1 MPARE
6 PVEDQASLRAD
17 VGHLFE
23 RYLAAR
29 NATDSLAVAGHAW
42 RLGGQWARKV
52 PRHAVT
58 PFEEEAMQKTIR
70 ATWLSIACVI
80 AMAGCASTKPTPKDM
95 TFS

>member
-1 MPARE
+1 MGAE
-6 PVEDQASLRAD
+6 
-17 VGHLFE
+17 
-23 RYLAAR
+23 
-29 NATDSLAVAGHAW
+29 
-42 RLGGQWARKV
+42 V

-58 PFEEEAMQKTIR
+58 PFEEETMQKTIR